1 MQRLIEQPAGDGD
14 VFAGPVRVGRV
25 HYHLSVYQ
33 HFGDAEGEAV
43 PPHIDVE
50 GRITPIDP
58 SDLIDTHLE
67 RSELTLHLADGRALD
82 FSVANEGGT
91 IRSTG
96 RGLHQRSP
104 APHGAS

>member
-14 VFAGPVRVGRV
+14 VFAGAVRAGRV

-33 HFGDAEGEAV
+33 HFADAQGEHV
-43 PPHIDVE
+43 PAHIAVE
-50 GRITPIDP
+50 GRITPIGG
-58 SDLIDTHLE
+58 SDLVETHLE
-67 RSELTLHLADGRALD
+67 RSDLTLHLADGRALD
-82 FSVANEGGT
+82 FSIAHEGGA

-104 APHGAS
+104 APEGAS